1 MLTILGLMLF
11 PFALLAVV
19 LAMSMLEER
28 LRPEGS
34 TTPLLTQSSLRVVDV
49 AATIGTDQSARPQA
63 G

>member
-28 LRPEGS
+28 LRREGS

-49 AATIGTDQSARPQA
+49 AATMGTDQTARAQA